1 MASTTRSM
9 LYTAAMATALGLA
22 ACSSPLASPDR
33 PPAGSSAAFRA
44 GYTLGCTA
52 GRGAVEPTM
61 VESRLPKDASAETQD
76 GWKLGYQTC
85 FDDAVRHG
93 SPLSNRGSGA

>member
-9 LYTAAMATALGLA
+9 LYTAAMATALCLA